1 MHPTNRQDAQRAQP
15 EAQKAASD
23 VTPDASPPLPADVV
37 PQEIQRELPPHTEV
51 RLVYWLR
58 REYWTRLITPVVSA
72 IEQRKAQ

>member
-1 MHPTNRQDAQRAQP
+1 MPSSDHTHAQP
-15 EAQKAASD
+15 VPPEVPEAASD
-23 VTPDASPPLPADVV
+23 KTPEASTPLPADVV
-37 PQEIQRELPPHTEV
+37 PPEIQRELPPHTEV